1 MLAFRTPQTGA
12 SHRMWDWLPAT
23 VTRAPHSQSGAK
35 DAACGM
41 VRFEHVSLAYIYF
54 IYIYIETCW
63 MGRQT
68 QLNHGILLPA
78 GKRES
83 RKTLSQSQ

>member
-41 VRFEHVSLAYIYF
+41 VRFEHVSLAYIHF
-54 IYIYIETCW
+54 IYI
-63 MGRQT
+63 
-68 QLNHGILLPA
+68 
-78 GKRES
+78 
-83 RKTLSQSQ
+83 

>member
-41 VRFEHVSLAYIYF
+41 VRFEHVSLAYIHF
-54 IYIYIETCW
+54 IYIYRNMLDGTSDSAEPRHIVA
-63 MGRQT
+63 GGQT
-68 QLNHGILLPA
+68 
-78 GKRES
+78 GK
-83 RKTLSQSQ
+83 